1 MIFLPTSPMKA
12 GGPSARP
19 ASTATYCLP
28 STAKVIGPA
37 PMPLPRRFRRKHR
50 DGDAAGP
57 SRDEAAARIGRGA
70 EPGPAVHRLGR
81 HFWYHHRGLDASPGQ
96 APVSCGRC
104 GSLEGFLRRG
114 ARCADDRPG
123 RAFPSD
129 CRVLDPQ
136 EAFNTGAGDGNSAV
150 MLLAFKSA
158 DHPGESWMQRALECC
173 RDHGGIAEGN
183 EGADAHRE
191 GAAGRWRNA
200 FIRMPY
206 GRERMVPRARCER
219 PAGTSHLPF
228 HPCRLIE
235 QWQAIKQAASDQPS
249 PTTTRLVAIIDLGTI
264 ASARSSSRQHS
275 KRQNRHWIHAAC
287 SIPAYSS
294 IPERGVRSDPLGI
307 ARFARRDA
315 AAFKQFLQRYL

>member
-1 MIFLPTSPMKA
+1 MVTPQGRLETRRLPGS
-12 GGPSARP
+12 G
-19 ASTATYCLP
+19 
-28 STAKVIGPA
+28 
-37 PMPLPRRFRRKHR
+37 
-50 DGDAAGP
+50 AGP
-57 SRDEAAARIGRGA
+57 SPDRLFIGSEGIFGIITEAWMRLQDRPRFRAGGAVRLKDFFAAARGVRMIA
-70 EPGPAVHRLGR
+70 QA
-81 HFWYHHRGLDASPGQ
+81 GL
-96 APVSCGRC
+96 
-104 GSLEGFLRRG
+104 
-114 ARCADDRPG
+114 
-123 RAFPSD
+123 FPSN